1 LISPPIPLNSLLS
14 LEATCVPRAASSL
27 AGLPLGHNPVRN
39 GRGVAVADQKEVL
52 RRFMDLRVFLPVGRG
67 VWPGADG
74 RPWSAWMPLDTHTA
88 RHTTLSRRE
97 TTPPCAASSTTQSCN
112 LSCGAAAYR
121 GGGDKG
127 ERRCRFFGIVGEMK
141 GRGDAGS
148 LALWGR
154 RRSWPS

>member
-52 RRFMDLRVFLPVGRG
+52 RCFVDLRVFLPVGRG

-112 LSCGAAAYR
+112 LSCGEAVSVLWHR
-121 GGGDKG
+121 GGDEG
-127 ERRCRFFGIVGEMK
+127 ERRRRFFSIVGEMK
-141 GRGDAGS
+141 E
-148 LALWGR
+148 LAFMTGAVA
-154 RRSWPS
+154 SVGWPS